1 MGESKT
7 KSPGKRRGRRT
18 ETHGKREVNGGINA
32 KSKSWRQ
39 DQRWPN
45 ASVDD
50 DDDAH

>member
-1 MGESKT
+1 MGKSKA
-7 KSPGKRRGRRT
+7 KSPRKGRDRRT
-18 ETHGKREVNGGINA
+18 ETHGKHEVNGGINV

>member
-1 MGESKT
+1 MGENKT

-18 ETHGKREVNGGINA
+18 ETHGKCEANA